1 MSPASRTRLP
11 FCTTHE
17 RTYVM
22 GARIS
27 LDHLPAGNRFQQF
40 RDIAASLYV
49 PVSLTC
55 EAPETFRFN
64 SDELAVG
71 DLSFA
76 PGFMTNVKVVR
87 TTRDIARSESDS
99 RMKLIL
105 PLAGAIGVRQD
116 SREALVRPGQF
127 FVDDPMRPYEEH
139 IVEDLSYIAVHLPR
153 HAVIS
158 RVGGLDTL
166 TAIGFGPESPHCKL
180 VLDFLASLCSVW
192 EAVDDRCAAHL
203 NSVALELIV
212 AALHERSERVAT
224 ANSNYRSA
232 QFQRAKAF
240 IDSHLQDPSLSLS
253 LVAAALGASVRHVSA
268 LLSERGLS
276 YRRYVLEQRLRR
288 CANDLADIRFAH
300 RTVTIIAYSWGFSDG
315 SHFSNA
321 FKAAHGVSPREY
333 RTLKLRVSMTGDVPA
348 QRVA

>member
-1 MSPASRTRLP
+1 
-11 FCTTHE
+11 
-17 RTYVM
+17 M

-27 LDHLPAGNRFQQF
+27 LDYLPAGRRFHHF

-55 EAPETFRFN
+55 ERPEIFRFN
-64 SDELAVG
+64 SDELAAG

-76 PGFMTNVKVVR
+76 PGFMTKVKVAR
-87 TTRDIARSESDS
+87 TPRDVAHSESDS

-105 PLAGAIGVRQD
+105 PIAGAIGVRQD
-116 SREALVRPGQF
+116 RREALIRPGQF

-139 IVEDLSYIAVHLPR
+139 ILDDLSYMAVHLPR

-180 VLDFLASLCSVW
+180 ALDFLSSLSSVW
-192 EAVDDRCAAHL
+192 HAVDKRFAVHL
-203 NSVALELIV
+203 GSVALELIV
-212 AALHERSERVAT
+212 AALRERSDRATT
-224 ANSNYRSA
+224 ANYSYKSA

-253 LVAAALGASVRHVSA
+253 LVATALGASVRHVSA

-276 YRRYVLEQRLRR
+276 YRRYVLEQRLQR
-288 CANDLADIRFAH
+288 CANDLADVRFAH
-300 RTVTIIAYSWGFSDG
+300 RTVTAIAYSWGFSDG

-321 FKAAHGVSPREY
+321 FKAARGVSPREY
-333 RTLKLRVSMTGDVPA
+333 RSLKLCG
-348 QRVA
+348 